1 MNNEK
6 YNHIIDKVYEK
17 YAKDIQNQRELRKK
31 QNEIIEKII
40 SIERMASQKEWVRVL
55 PVQLL
60 SREEFINVCK
70 IDTRFSERWRLKIE
84 ERELSERE
92 RYELVRV
99 NGMCPK
105 YSFEIE
111 DGKPVPNKLS
121 EKEWYDNFDIPSK
134 LITVTYNN
142 ETIEIYE

>member
-6 YNHIIDKVYEK
+6 YNQIIDEAYEN
-17 YAKDIQNQRELRKK
+17 YTNYPLATLRDENINILYQNIVKGWCMLIGFAFVPPHPTRHLTK
-31 QNEIIEKII
+31 
-40 SIERMASQKEWVRVL
+40 
-55 PVQLL
+55 
-60 SREEFINVCK
+60 EEFINKCK
-70 IDTRFSERWRLKIE
+70 TDSEFSETWGLKIE